1 MLSLFRKSLLV
12 NLGVQQNISRMVKY
26 LNQQEAVNV
35 DLELFN
41 SYNYSVI
48 QLMELAGL
56 ACAQAVAKVY
66 PVTERPVLIVAGP
79 GNNGGDGLVM
89 DFDVLHVLPFDS
101 TRKRMSVILKHPMT
115 NEIIL
120 YTKVQSGLITL

>member
-1 MLSLFRKSLLV
+1 MDAAYAYHVRLLRRTPATVSVSLPGG
-12 NLGVQQNISRMVKY
+12 LGGG
-26 LNQQEAVNV
+26 
-35 DLELFN
+35 
-41 SYNYSVI
+41 
-48 QLMELAGL
+48 AGL
-56 ACAQAVAKVY
+56 
-66 PVTERPVLIVAGP
+66 G
-79 GNNGGDGLVM
+79 GGGGGDGLVM